1 MKRFAIFASGS
12 GTNAENIIRH
22 FKSIGQADACAM
34 VVTNRP
40 DAGVVKRASREDVP
54 VVILTKADMQ
64 EQEKVL
70 DILRSR
76 KVELIVLAGYLL
88 LLPAYL
94 VNEYH
99 NRIINIHPAL
109 LPAHSGKGMFGR
121 HVHEDVIRCG
131 DPESGITIH
140 YVTERF
146 DEGETIFRATCPVL
160 PDDDAASL
168 EAKIHQLE
176 YAHFP
181 HVVETLL
188 NNLDNQQNY

>member
-1 MKRFAIFASGS
+1 MKRFAIFASGN

-22 FKSIGQADACAM
+22 FKRIGQPDACAM
-34 VVTNRP
+34 VVTNRA
-40 DAGVVKRASREDVP
+40 DAGVILRARQEGIP

-64 EQEKVL
+64 DKEKVL

-76 KVELIVLAGYLL
+76 CVELIVLAGYLL

-94 VNEYH
+94 VHEYH

-109 LPAHSGKGMFGR
+109 LPAHSGKGMFGH

-131 DPESGITIH
+131 DAVSGITIH

-146 DEGETIFRATCPVL
+146 DEGKTIFRATCPVS
-160 PDDDAASL
+160 PDDDAISL

-176 YAHFP
+176 YTHFP
-181 HVVETLL
+181 HVVESLL
-188 NNLDNQQNY
+188 NNLEITQ

>member
-1 MKRFAIFASGS
+1 MKRFAIFASGN

-22 FKSIGQADACAM
+22 FKQIGQPDACAM
-34 VVTNRP
+34 VVTNRA
-40 DAGVVKRASREDVP
+40 DAGVVQRARQEDVP

-64 EQEKVL
+64 DCEKVL
-70 DILRSR
+70 DILHSR
-76 KVELIVLAGYLL
+76 HVELIVLAGYLL

-109 LPAHSGKGMFGR
+109 LPAHSGKGMFGH

-131 DPESGITIH
+131 DTESGITIH

-146 DEGETIFRATCPVL
+146 DDGETIFTATCPVL
-160 PDDDAASL
+160 PDDNAVSL
-168 EAKIHQLE
+168 EAKIHHLE
-176 YAHFP
+176 YTHFP
-181 HVVETLL
+181 RVVESLL
-188 NNLDNQQNY
+188 NDLDN